1 MESSE
6 TSTELSA
13 NKQTRA
19 WPLLTRAHLLIPGV
33 YAWLATVA
41 SPTLGPEA
49 PSTSRVTAFCALI
62 ALVAGP
68 YLAVE
73 RPRLGRAVGISL
85 FVALCAATW
94 LLLAHEIDVD
104 QLEPVQAAL
113 GGLGWAAFAFGWG
126 SLRQLG
132 AVPEDHP
139 NVLEGAAL
147 AARGTLPKG
156 ALLVLG
162 LSILGAT
169 SCLALAWRVPRP
181 DHALLAHAAAV
192 ACAIALL
199 GGGAKVAILRGPR
212 QPQVPARRINAARR
226 WLVASGLLLLT
237 GGFWQVIQ

>member
-1 MESSE
+1 LVSSRE
-6 TSTELSA
+6 VSV
-13 NKQTRA
+13 RA
-19 WPLLTRAHLLIPGV
+19 QARAGPLLTRAHLLIPGV

-41 SPTLGPEA
+41 SPTLGREA
-49 PSTSRVTAFCALI
+49 PPISKLTAFSALI

-73 RPRLGRAVGISL
+73 RPRLGRGVGISL
-85 FVALCAATW
+85 FVALCSVTW
-94 LLLAHEIDVD
+94 LVLADEISIDRI
-104 QLEPVQAAL
+104 EPVQAAL

-139 NVLEGAAL
+139 NVLAGAAL

-156 ALLVLG
+156 ALFVLG
-162 LSILGAT
+162 LSILGAI

-199 GGGAKVAILRGPR
+199 GGGAKVATLRGPR
-212 QPQVPARRINAARR
+212 QPEVPPRRISAARR
-226 WLVASGLLLLT
+226 WLVASGLLLLI
-237 GGFWQVIQ
+237 GGFWQVIH